1 MGNGCKQAKNGLS
14 DWSGQTGAVIVAHPD
29 DETLWAGG
37 LLLTHPEAR
46 WHIVTLCRA
55 SDSDRAGKFEK
66 ILGAYNAAG
75 AMGDMDDGPEQTPLN
90 LADIET
96 AILQLLP
103 ANQYDLILTHSPA
116 GEYTRHRR
124 HEETAQAVLGLL
136 RSNRLRTSALWMFA
150 YQDHHR
156 DSFPQPIN
164 FADIHYPL
172 TPAVWTQKY
181 ELITKI
187 YGFSTESWEAQTT
200 PKTEAF
206 WIFSSFDE
214 VEKQIRKR
222 SETQ

>member
-1 MGNGCKQAKNGLS
+1 MGNGCEQTKDGLS

-37 LLLTHPEAR
+37 LLLTHPEAE

-55 SDSDRAGKFEK
+55 SDSDRAAKFEK
-66 ILGAYNAAG
+66 ILGEYNAIG

-96 AILQLLP
+96 TILQLLP
-103 ANQYDLILTHSPA
+103 ANRYDRILTHSPA

-136 RSNRLRTSALWMFA
+136 QSHRLRTSALWMFA

-156 DSFPQPIN
+156 DHFPKPIG
-164 FADIHYPL
+164 FADVQYQLAPTIRSRKH
-172 TPAVWTQKY
+172 
-181 ELITKI
+181 ELITKG
-187 YGFSTESWEAQTT
+187 YGFSTDSWEAQTT

-206 WIFSSFDE
+206 WVFRSFEE
-214 VEKQIRKR
+214 VEKQIHKR